1 MCARAPTRDDEGG
14 DPPKGL
20 ADDSTRGCG
29 AVPRRVRPRS
39 QLRRR
44 RASGAPPARDGRVA
58 SRARRE
64 DQPRRPAARR
74 TAAGT
79 RRGQDH
85 LYGGAAAPDGEVLH
99 RDRSAASRQEG
110 DAGREHRG
118 GMSVRTCRLA
128 ARDAARRPRGVRLG
142 RGRARRSA
150 ARQGRRLL
158 RSRVRPPARG
168 RQGPRVDADSH
179 DGPSGADRGGAG
191 HDAAARRAG
200 RLPRDPERGHRHAPG
215 APTATW
221 HLLGPAPAAQ
231 DQRHPAAAQASEAR
245 QHRLALAAEQI
256 AHAICRRRAK
266 VTVFV
271 PHYAM
276 SGGTLI
282 ALAADEIVMDP
293 NAVLGSLDPQL
304 GNHPAASIVRAVAWK
319 TEHEQKIDDETLI
332 LEDIARKAM
341 FQLRECVA
349 AVLSDRFGP
358 EKAAALADTFT
369 QGQWTHDHPL
379 NVETLTQLG
388 LPINTDMPREIY
400 DYMRLFPQASTGR
413 PSVQYIPVPYRRSV
427 PVPSPQSKR
436 AGG

>member
-1 MCARAPTRDDEGG
+1 LHASDLLWFLFLVTAVAPM
-14 DPPKGL
+14 
-20 ADDSTRGCG
+20 
-29 AVPRRVRPRS
+29 V
-39 QLRRR
+39 Q
-44 RASGAPPARDGRVA
+44 
-58 SRARRE
+58 
-64 DQPRRPAARR
+64 
-74 TAAGT
+74 
-79 RRGQDH
+79 
-85 LYGGAAAPDGEVLH
+85 
-99 RDRSAASRQEG
+99 
-110 DAGREHRG
+110 
-118 GMSVRTCRLA
+118 
-128 ARDAARRPRGVRLG
+128 
-142 RGRARRSA
+142 
-150 ARQGRRLL
+150 RRLL
-158 RSRVRPPARG
+158 DLQRVRFLRSWERRRGSRVIALIH
-168 RQGPRVDADSH
+168 RQETMS
-179 DGPSGADRGGAG
+179 
-191 HDAAARRAG
+191 
-200 RLPRDPERGHRHAPG
+200 
-215 APTATW
+215 
-221 HLLGPAPAAQ
+221 LLGFPLIRYIDIQ
-231 DQRHPAAAQASEAR
+231 DSEELLRALR
-245 QHRLALAAEQI
+245 LTAEDVPIDIVLHTPGGLALAAEQI

-413 PSVQYIPVPYRRSV
+413 PSVQYIPVPYRRPV